1 MSKYRLTIGS
11 VFEIPLDEV
20 SNKGYI
26 VYVAKHIPIGFKL
39 FALYGVKPRVEGYK
53 LEELKNVPI
62 LGSVLVFPDDDWNK
76 IGNIKLS
83 EPFKWPDQY
92 EHDLNDNK
100 KFIVYH
106 WGDGGKKKI
115 LKIVCNKSELN
126 GIDIGYTLSPIAL
139 KKYYIEKLRK
149 VGLYD
154 YNNDIVI
161 ENNFKVNDIDFSG
174 IYGDTYYFCQNLL
187 RKNIPLKDVE
197 NLVLQKFKIELYVPD
212 TALQCYM
219 GIVKAGLDAN
229 QMTEKIKEIF
239 LKKLVEEK
247 LYLDKEVWL
256 KNEAEKLLKE
266 LKNENFI

>member
-39 FALYGVKPRVEGYK
+39 FALYGVKSRVEGYK

-115 LKIVCNKSELN
+115 LKIVYNKSELN

-154 YNNDIVI
+154 YNGDIVI
-161 ENNFKVNDIDFSG
+161 ENNSKVNDIDFSG
-174 IYGDTYYFCQNLL
+174 IYGDAYYFCQNLL
-187 RKNIPLKDVE
+187 RKNISLKDVE

-239 LKKLVEEK
+239 LKKLAEEK

-266 LKNENFI
+266 LKNKNFI